1 MNFLNK
7 NSTLRGKP
15 KIVTLCLQKQPKLM
29 KKVEENTFANA
40 KLSNYQCL

>member
-7 NSTLRGKP
+7 NSTFSRKP
-15 KIVTLCLQKQPKLM
+15 KIGTLCLQKQPKVM

-40 KLSNYQCL
+40 KLSN